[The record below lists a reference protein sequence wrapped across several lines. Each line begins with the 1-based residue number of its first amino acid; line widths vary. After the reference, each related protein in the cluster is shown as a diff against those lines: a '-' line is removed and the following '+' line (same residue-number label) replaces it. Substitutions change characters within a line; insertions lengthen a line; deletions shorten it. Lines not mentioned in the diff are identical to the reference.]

1 MAVDGTRWRS
11 MAVGG
16 TRWQSAAVG
25 DARWLSAAFGG
36 NGNCNRRI
44 AMRKVCGIGVV
55 MVCLAGGVA
64 AQEEATA
71 EALREWTSVNG
82 NVVEA
87 AFVREEDGK
96 VFLRLADGKTI
107 STSREKLS
115 PNDLA
120 WIDTR
125 TGAAPK
131 AGDAKTESFTLI
143 KSQAEKLKL
152 ETFLT
157 IKGLIIRTY
166 ADLTNNHRED
176 KSLAFL
182 LRDANKVYGW
192 ASITAECYPLP
203 NGQKGKVKAMTFYL
217 PTLVELREAVQIMR
231 EKLRIVM
238 PDPVVMKEIR
248 EYGMPAW
255 EAQNPPDYISR
266 ILLVKDS
273 YAGKISRIMVSFPAP
288 EKN

>member
-1 MAVDGTRWRS
+1 MKRI
-11 MAVGG
+11 
-16 TRWQSAAVG
+16 
-25 DARWLSAAFGG
+25 AFGL
-36 NGNCNRRI
+36 CL
-44 AMRKVCGIGVV
+44 
-55 MVCLAGGVA
+55 LAGTVL
-64 AQEEATA
+64 AQE

-87 AFVREEDGK
+87 SFVREEDGK
-96 VFLRLADGKTI
+96 VFLKLADGKTI

-120 WIDTR
+120 WIDGR
-125 TGAAPK
+125 TGAVVAPK
-131 AGDAKTESFTLI
+131 AGEPKTESFTLI

-152 ETFLT
+152 ETFLI
-157 IKGLIIRTY
+157 IKRIFVRTY
-166 ADLTNNHRED
+166 ADLTNNQRED

-192 ASITAECYPLP
+192 SSITAECYPLP
-203 NGQKGKVKAMTFYL
+203 NGQKGKVKTMTFYL
-217 PTLVELREAVQIMR
+217 PTFVELREAVQIMR
-231 EKLRIVM
+231 EKLVITM

-248 EYGMPAW
+248 EYGMSAW

-273 YAGKISRIMVSFPAP
+273 YSGKISRFVFHFPDP
-288 EKN
+288 EKKN